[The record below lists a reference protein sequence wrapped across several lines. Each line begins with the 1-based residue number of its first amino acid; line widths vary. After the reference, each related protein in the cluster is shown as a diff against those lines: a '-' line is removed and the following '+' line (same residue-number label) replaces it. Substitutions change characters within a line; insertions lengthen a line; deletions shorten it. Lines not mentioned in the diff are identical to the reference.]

1 MQPEL
6 FQSFCKVHVPP
17 FAAQRVQNLASSS
30 PVGTGSLVETMPL
43 QPGADKL
50 LLIVGL
56 GKRLK
61 IELGSNWCRQSKGS

>member
-6 FQSFCKVHVPP
+6 FQSFCKVHVLP
-17 FAAQRVQNLASSS
+17 FTAHRVQNLASSL
-30 PVGTGSLVETMPL
+30 PVGTGSLVVMLPL

-61 IELGSNWCRQSKGS
+61 IELGSS

>member
-17 FAAQRVQNLASSS
+17 FTVQRVQNLASSS
-30 PVGTGSLVETMPL
+30 PVGTGSLVVMLPL

-61 IELGSNWCRQSKGS
+61 IEPGSNSCRQSKGS